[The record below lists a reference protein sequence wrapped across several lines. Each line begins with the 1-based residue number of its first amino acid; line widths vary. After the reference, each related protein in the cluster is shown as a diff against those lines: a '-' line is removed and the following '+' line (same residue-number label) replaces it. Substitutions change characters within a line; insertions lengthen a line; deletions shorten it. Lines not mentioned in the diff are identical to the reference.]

1 LIARDIGKGDSAE
14 LDFKANKMMVRDQD
28 YVLTGEYL
36 PQSPGPWDDTFVE
49 IIGTPEIIWPGAA
62 RLTVESDAPFWNV
75 YTESEDGICL
85 APQTAPP
92 NAQLLGISGESYI
105 EGLFTFSEYL

>member
-1 LIARDIGKGDSAE
+1 
-14 LDFKANKMMVRDQD
+14 MMVRDQD
-28 YVLTGEYL
+28 YVLNGEYL
-36 PQSPGPWDDTFVE
+36 PQPLGPWDDTFVE

-62 RLTVESDAPFWNV
+62 RLTVESDAPYWNV

-92 NAQLLGISGESYI
+92 NAQLLGVTGDNYI
-105 EGLFTFSEYL
+105 EALFRFSEDL